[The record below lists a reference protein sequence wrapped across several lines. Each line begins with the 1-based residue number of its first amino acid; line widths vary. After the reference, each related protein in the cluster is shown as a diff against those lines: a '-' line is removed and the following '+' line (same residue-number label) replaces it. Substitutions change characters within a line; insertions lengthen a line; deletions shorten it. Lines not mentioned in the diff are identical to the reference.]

1 MSGFN
6 NFDFKKPYQSGEDFE
21 AYIKETEYHLKNRI
35 DSKATHS
42 NLLGLVT
49 ILTIGLLGLG
59 GYLFWQTQ
67 SGGDVIGSLQQ
78 KKVAGVQ
85 ETSVQN
91 IFSGEGFSI
100 VFKTSTPAGFD
111 SSKKSVELPY
121 IKNKKGVETTFFNKQ
136 DFSGTIITNSIS
148 IVTSEYD
155 NVYDLAKF
163 SNLVVQNLGAD
174 YEIKSSE
181 ISIPKN
187 IKLSK
192 IQKKG
197 GSDDVSYFAAVTGDN
212 YYMIKIIN
220 ESRDY
225 PQLNE
230 YTKFTDSFLEGLYLN

>member
-1 MSGFN
+1 MSGSN
-6 NFDFKKPYQSGEDFE
+6 NFDFKKPYQSGEDFDS
-21 AYIKETEYHLKNRI
+21 YIKETEYHLKNRI

-49 ILTIGLLGLG
+49 VLTIGLLGLG

-67 SGGDVIGSLQQ
+67 NGGNTLNLLQQ

-85 ETSVQN
+85 ETAVQN

-100 VFKTSTPAGFD
+100 VFKSNTPQGFEST
-111 SSKKSVELPY
+111 KKSVDFPY

-136 DFSGTIITNSIS
+136 DFAGSIVTNSIS

-155 NVYDLAKF
+155 NNYDLQKF
-163 SNLVVQNLGAD
+163 SNLVVQNLGSD
-174 YEIKSSE
+174 YEVKSSE
-181 ISIPKN
+181 ISVPKN

-225 PQLNE
+225 PELNE